1 MARAVRYVTDLHAA
15 DAADRLSRISLG
27 LLRGDLAFQQSGER
41 MKCHPGQI
49 VRFGLS
55 AEEDGTRGSI
65 VVEVTWRRPLDIVA
79 GGKEADDAAEGP
91 SQIEGG
97 RRNGRP

>member
-1 MARAVRYVTDLHAA
+1 MARAVRYLTDLHKM

-27 LLRGDLAFQQSGER
+27 LVRGDLTFQRDGRR

-55 AEEDGTRGSI
+55 VEEDGSHGSL
-65 VVEVTWRRPLDIVA
+65 VVEITWRRPLDILVGSRA
-79 GGKEADDAAEGP
+79 
-91 SQIEGG
+91 
-97 RRNGRP
+97 NGHQAKGVM